1 MKGIGSEVFDS
12 LVVDVAGCFRC
23 LFGSVRPDSGRWRG
37 NGG

>member
-1 MKGIGSEVFDS
+1 MKGIGCEVFDS

-23 LFGSVRPDSGRWRG
+23 LFGSVRVDWRRRWG